1 MVKKSYLVT
10 KCIDKDQIYGNVKDL
25 SYYKGKGKI

>member
-1 MVKKSYLVT
+1 M

-25 SYYKGKGKI
+25 SYYKGKDKI